1 MKRRLL
7 LLLALWLFWPSPG
20 VVSTLPAQQPA
31 AQLSEDAKT
40 ETVYITRT
48 GNRYHRDG
56 CRFLSQNKINTTVKE
71 AQANGYAPC
80 KVCRPP
86 E

>member
-20 VVSTLPAQQPA
+20 VVSMLPAQQPA
-31 AQLSEDAKT
+31 AQMSQDAT
-40 ETVYITRT
+40 SETVYIMRS

-56 CRFLSQNKINTTVKE
+56 CRFLSQNKIKTTVKE
-71 AQANGYAPC
+71 AQAGGYTPC